1 MTVASDIVRSTTYTN
16 PPPTYPSAKD
26 RENSE
31 VVVAGPTA
39 RTMETRS
46 WAIPFVAPKDARL
59 GDAAEM

>member
-1 MTVASDIVRSTTYTN
+1 MTAISEMVRSTTYTD
-16 PPPTYPSAKD
+16 PPPTD

-46 WAIPFVAPKDARL
+46 WAIPFVAPRDARL